1 MNVKAILSRLML
13 CLWGLLAVSSAY
25 AESVIIA
32 TPQQGVGIAVDVF
45 DSPDTPGDKP
55 SSTSMVPFRPTGLY
69 TPVVQSFKGKI
80 YMFWSNNNDQSHIYF
95 STSAEGKS
103 WSAPKPLAVDSILGD
118 VSVTVFKQKL
128 VLTFADAQSR
138 HLKTISSEDG
148 VAWSKVN
155 LVDTALHRAINNK
168 PVVYNGQLFVFYNEN
183 AGKAVYYVT
192 SNDGVL
198 WDRENVAFQEGADTI
213 LNLVPVVY
221 NGNLWVYY
229 SLYNGG
235 QFART
240 YDRARQ
246 WGVKK
251 DLAGITS
258 KTFLN
263 SATMIGE
270 RVFISSSSNTFYS
283 KDGLNWSPYFSKSFP
298 GHSAYPSGL
307 GVSYAITAN
316 DLTAD
321 NPQLPADL
329 ASGLSHTDYATFA
342 WRSFIALNNA
352 ANTPLPANRGV
363 GNPGSSFA
371 DSGKASSPLASSIPL
386 LWQTFAHRTELFP
399 GDKKQQNPVGGPTRP
414 FASDPQYSYIEF
426 PNGAPLAS
434 GASYAHYNNLDEAT
448 QIGQNAIFF
457 PVNPPQAAMTG
468 TDYTPSKDSQ
478 ILFEAKAN
486 PVVYEYAK
494 SLGSY
499 PDHIVLPD
507 GAVEVKA
514 AWRKL
519 ADIPEMQRKRYHT
532 ATVVTYQGSDDAPV
546 AYNEDYALVAL
557 HIIHKTP
564 NYPTFIF
571 ATFEHQDSLQLPDS
585 NSPTG
590 LYYIAN
596 YNKITYPANY
606 DKIANPLS
614 TQPPVATF
622 SDGTTTH
629 KVTLPKSDFVG
640 SNLNPPVYSGS
651 NGIHEGQAGPIRVVQ
666 PPTIYSEVTAVNNQV
681 QQLMNDSSE
690 FNNSVWKYYR
700 LKGVQAIPSST
711 ETDPDFY
718 LANIMVESS
727 QPGIQLFRGGN
738 SFPIPKDHILT
749 NTRDMKNIRVPD
761 YDHNIQNQTMG
772 GCMGCH
778 GIAQSVLKQGFSFL
792 FDAIKPPTAKP
803 HTINFVV
810 PTGFRNPETVGYPD
824 AGTMQKRALKYAL
837 NPENKVAVGKTGTQQ
852 PNTSNDK
859 GEY

>member
-13 CLWGLLAVSSAY
+13 CICGLLAASSAY

-32 TPQQGVGIAVDVF
+32 TPKQGVGIEVDVF
-45 DSPDTPGDKP
+45 DSPGASSGAP

-69 TPVVQSFKGKI
+69 TPVVKSFKGRI
-80 YMFWSNNNDQSHIYF
+80 YMFWSNGYDKSIYF
-95 STSAEGKS
+95 TTSAEGKN
-103 WSAPKPLAVDSILGD
+103 WAAPQAIKVDSILGN

-128 VLTFADAQSR
+128 VLTFADSQSR
-138 HLKTISSEDG
+138 LKTINSEDG
-148 VAWSKVN
+148 FAWSNINPVST
-155 LVDTALHRAINNK
+155 VHTAINNK
-168 PVVYNGQLFVFYNEN
+168 PVVYNGQLFVLYSEN

-192 SNDGVL
+192 SNDGL
-198 WDRENVAFQEGADTI
+198 RWSQENLAFQESADKI
-213 LNLVPVVY
+213 LTMVPIVY

-229 SLYNGG
+229 SFNNNAR
-235 QFART
+235 FART
-240 YDRARQ
+240 YDRAGR
-246 WGVKK
+246 WGAKQALVGKNFTG
-251 DLAGITS
+251 L
-258 KTFLN
+258 LE

-270 RVFISSSSNTFYS
+270 RVFISTSSGISNTFYS
-283 KDGLNWSPYFSKSFP
+283 NDGLNWNPYFSKNFP
-298 GHSAYPSGL
+298 GYFTYPSGL
-307 GVSYAITAN
+307 GVSYAITAS

-342 WRSFIALNNA
+342 WRSFIALNNTA
-352 ANTPLPANRGV
+352 KAPLPANRGV

-371 DSGKASSPLASSIPL
+371 DSGKAPQSSSPL

-399 GDKKQQNPVGGPTRP
+399 GDMKQKNPVGGPTRP
-414 FASDPQYSYIEF
+414 FASDPQYSYIKF
-426 PNGAPLAS
+426 PNGAPLAP

-457 PVNPPQAAMTG
+457 PLNPPQAAMNG
-468 TDYTPSKDSQ
+468 SSYAPANDSQ

-494 SLGSY
+494 KLSSY
-499 PDHIVLPD
+499 PGHIDLPD

-519 ADIPEMQRKRYHT
+519 ADIPASQRARYHT
-532 ATVVTYQGSDDAPV
+532 ATVVTYQGTDDAPV
-546 AYNEDYALVAL
+546 AHNEEYALVAL

-571 ATFEHQDSLQLPDS
+571 ATFEHQDALTLPDGT
-585 NSPTG
+585 SPTG

-596 YNKITYPANY
+596 Y
-606 DKIANPLS
+606 DKIAYPDSQNNTL
-614 TQPPVATF
+614 PVATF
-622 SDGTTTH
+622 SDGNTIH
-629 KVTLPKSDFVG
+629 SVTLPKRDVADPTH
-640 SNLNPPVYSGS
+640 NPPVYSGS

-666 PPTIYSEVTAVNNQV
+666 PQTIYSEVTAVNNQV
-681 QQLMNDSSE
+681 KQLMNGSSE

-711 ETDPDFY
+711 ETDPDYY

-738 SFPIPKDHILT
+738 VKSFPIPEGHILT
-749 NTRDMKNIRVPD
+749 NARNMKNIRVPD
-761 YDHNIQNQTMG
+761 YDHSTQSQSMG

-778 GIAQSVLKQGFSFL
+778 GIAQSSLKQGFSFL
-792 FDAIKPPTAKP
+792 FDAINRTNKSADA
-803 HTINFVV
+803 
-810 PTGFRNPETVGYPD
+810 TGFANPETVGYPD

-837 NPENKVAVGKTGTQQ
+837 NLEDKGAIEKTGTQQ